1 MHVWHVLWGPKIL
14 SVTWIIRVMIFL
26 KNMFFCCGS
35 WLIRVC
41 CSSIVYNEPHP
52 KSFVRQHC
60 PVFFGAVRFPQKTDV
75 KRTLRHTRRWAIR
88 SFVLGIGSF
97 EFRVLLYA
105 GAFWWQTGRV
115 KLMFHPCWMLKPPGV
130 LKCQGVK
137 CEVCLKV
144 CAFEQFFGWKSG
156 SRVFFFAFVF
166 SRWKLGIVTPCSHRQ
181 RAITS
186 LTNILQASQCSQD
199 THWFSWTKDWWGN
212 LMKVKPGWFVLLL
225 FKWNCVD
232 KLSL

>member
-1 MHVWHVLWGPKIL
+1 MAHK
-14 SVTWIIRVMIFL
+14 
-26 KNMFFCCGS
+26 
-35 WLIRVC
+35 VC

-75 KRTLRHTRRWAIR
+75 KRTLRHIVAGQSVPSFWASGPLSSASCSMR
-88 SFVLGIGSF
+88 EHFGGKLGG
-97 EFRVLLYA
+97 
-105 GAFWWQTGRV
+105 WNWC
-115 KLMFHPCWMLKPPGV
+115 FHPCWMLKPPGV

-199 THWFSWTKDWWGN
+199 TTGFLERRIDEEI
-212 LMKVKPGWFVLLL
+212 
-225 FKWNCVD
+225 
-232 KLSL
+232 